1 LKKIYFPGLTE
12 VRAIAAILVIIHHI
26 ELYKYRQEMY
36 SLYDT
41 FLNPFISSLGKA
53 GVYIFFTLS
62 GFLISYLLLCERKK
76 NGHINIIKFY
86 TRRALRIWPL
96 YYLILLLSWL
106 LIPSLANYFNFLQN
120 ETYYY
125 DNILKFTS
133 SPYLTIVLFI
143 FMLPN
148 LALRISPKLVGAS
161 QAWSVGVEEQFYA
174 IWPHLFNQVK
184 NKQYLLLIL
193 ILISC
198 LPFFV
203 EIISLINSEFSSKIR
218 SILAIFPIYFMAMG
232 GIGAFLLFYYKELIT
247 PILKNPLIFKI
258 NTVLL
263 IICLFY
269 SSPSIIFASVI
280 MLQILLITRNTFK
293 INLRNVQLNKLGE
306 ISYGLYMYH
315 PIIMYLCFS
324 ICNYYFK
331 IENIILYNLIIYL
344 SIFGLTYALSNF
356 SYNHFEKI
364 FINLKNKKY
373 TIIKN
378 N

>member
-1 LKKIYFPGLTE
+1 MKKIYFPGLTE

-26 ELYKYRQEMY
+26 ELYKHRQEMY

-143 FMLPN
+143 FML
-148 LALRISPKLVGAS
+148 
-161 QAWSVGVEEQFYA
+161 
-174 IWPHLFNQVK
+174 LFQ
-184 NKQYLLLIL
+184 L
-193 ILISC
+193 
-198 LPFFV
+198 FWD
-203 EIISLINSEFSSKIR
+203 
-218 SILAIFPIYFMAMG
+218 IY
-232 GIGAFLLFYYKELIT
+232 
-247 PILKNPLIFKI
+247 
-258 NTVLL
+258 
-263 IICLFY
+263 
-269 SSPSIIFASVI
+269 S
-280 MLQILLITRNTFK
+280 
-293 INLRNVQLNKLGE
+293 
-306 ISYGLYMYH
+306 
-315 PIIMYLCFS
+315 
-324 ICNYYFK
+324 
-331 IENIILYNLIIYL
+331 
-344 SIFGLTYALSNF
+344 
-356 SYNHFEKI
+356 HFI
-364 FINLKNKKY
+364 
-373 TIIKN
+373 
-378 N
+378 